1 MPGTPGTPASTG
13 ARRSEG
19 TTMTA
24 APCFISFIDF
34 HVGAFKLL
42 GEQFSPRGYEQ
53 SKSEECFPHKNNSI
67 PIGIEG

>member
-42 GEQFSPRGYEQ
+42 GNN
-53 SKSEECFPHKNNSI
+53 FPHGDTSNQKVKNVFRTKTI
-67 PIGIEG
+67 PFQLE